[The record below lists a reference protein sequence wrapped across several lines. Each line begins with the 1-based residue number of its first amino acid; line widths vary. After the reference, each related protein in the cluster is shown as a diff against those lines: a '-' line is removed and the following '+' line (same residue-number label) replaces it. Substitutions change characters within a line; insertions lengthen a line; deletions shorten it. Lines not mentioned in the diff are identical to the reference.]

1 MIKAAFF
8 DIDGTLVSFQT
19 HVVSEATVRAIH
31 QLRAQGVKVFIASGR
46 HVLWINNL
54 GDLEVDGYVA
64 LNGGYCVTG
73 EGEVIYRRVI
83 PEEDIRSMLAYQQ
96 VEPFPCSCVMD
107 DVILTNYRNEVV
119 DAVYDQLH
127 ILNPPIGPI
136 DGIASKRVYQ
146 LIAFFTEAQELRI
159 MAHLPHCVATRW
171 HPMFADVVPEGSNK
185 AVGIQH
191 LLAHYGIAP
200 DEAIAFG
207 DGGNDIEMLRYVGTG
222 VAMGNASDEVKAAA
236 DFVTTSV
243 DEEGICH
250 ALKHFKLL

>member
-107 DVILTNYRNEVV
+107 ELILTN
-119 DAVYDQLH
+119 
-127 ILNPPIGPI
+127 
-136 DGIASKRVYQ
+136 
-146 LIAFFTEAQELRI
+146 
-159 MAHLPHCVATRW
+159 
-171 HPMFADVVPEGSNK
+171 
-185 AVGIQH
+185 
-191 LLAHYGIAP
+191 
-200 DEAIAFG
+200 
-207 DGGNDIEMLRYVGTG
+207 
-222 VAMGNASDEVKAAA
+222 
-236 DFVTTSV
+236 
-243 DEEGICH
+243 
-250 ALKHFKLL
+250 